1 LQISPVR
8 KYRSLIVWQRAHR
21 LSVELLRATDR
32 AYHPRSRAVF
42 DQLRRAA
49 LSIEANIV
57 EGYALSTPLQFR
69 RHLRIALGSAAEV
82 ECFLEVVRELDY
94 LPAAALEEF
103 GQLTDL
109 IIGNLFGL
117 VRKGIYTKASD
128 VT

>member
-1 LQISPVR
+1 MR
-8 KYRSLIVWQRAHR
+8 KYRSLVVWQRAHR
-21 LSVELLRATDR
+21 LSIAVLRATDG

-49 LSIEANIV
+49 LSVEANIV

-82 ECFLEVVRELDY
+82 ECFLEVVREVEY
-94 LPAAALEEF
+94 MPAAPLDE
-103 GQLTDL
+103 LLRLIDV

-117 VRKGIYTKASD
+117 VRKGIHTK
-128 VT
+128 V